1 MQRVVIRTWAV
12 LILATCG
19 WVGPAEARGADRTAE
34 QILKE
39 IDAAVAPKLDTKKA
53 HDTAYLR
60 RHHTKELEVLAKRDR
75 LALELFNAAP
85 NHERLP
91 ELMAE
96 RWSRKDERYRGLFK
110 EVDDVLARTKNPN
123 LKAEAIFIK
132 ARAKV
137 KETRSNGSPDLA
149 LMDEF
154 LKLRPRDPRGADLL
168 QSAINHTRTAAL
180 KSSLQERLVKDYPD
194 SRAVAALRGPREPGE
209 WVGKPFDLEFSDA
222 ITGAQVSIK
231 KLKGKVV
238 VIDFWATWC
247 GPCVGEMP
255 KMKELY
261 AKYRDQGVE
270 FIGVSLDMPV
280 ERGGLESLK
289 TFVKDNGITWPQYYQ
304 GNFWQS
310 EFSSSW
316 KINSIPRVFV
326 VDQAGKLHSVDARG
340 KLETIIPALL
350 KEKLAAGSRSSAS
363 SDG

>member
-1 MQRVVIRTWAV
+1 MVVRAWAV
-12 LILATCG
+12 LILGACG
-19 WVGPAEARGADRTAE
+19 WVAPADVRGADRTAE
-34 QILKE
+34 QILE
-39 IDAAVAPKLDTKKA
+39 DIDDAVVPKLDAKKA
-53 HDTAYLR
+53 RDAAYLR
-60 RHHTKELEVLAKRDR
+60 RHRVREEEAAAKRDR
-75 LALELFNAAP
+75 LALELFKVAP

-110 EVDDVLARTKNPN
+110 EVDDVLAHTKNPK

-154 LKLRPRDPRGADLL
+154 LKLRPGDPRGADLL
-168 QSAINHTRTAAL
+168 QSAINHTRNAAL
-180 KSSLQERLVKDYPD
+180 KTSLQERLVKDYPD
-194 SRAVAALRGPREPGE
+194 SRPVAALRGPREPRE
-209 WVGKPFDLEFSDA
+209 WVGKPFDLEFNDA
-222 ITGAQVSIK
+222 ITGAPVSIK

-289 TFVKDNGITWPQYYQ
+289 KFVKENGITWPQYYQ

-350 KEKLAAGSRSSAS
+350 KEKLAAGSRRSAL
-363 SDG
+363 GAG